1 MFPKENLGTL
11 CPVVA
16 SWLKFLGILKQIGT
30 GGFQAPSKALPRHQ
44 GLSELLSGDSD
55 TVVSGSHLLSG
66 LPGHHFRDTWALWW
80 RDGGGSWASGQLA
93 RAGPRPAGQQ
103 GGEG

>member
-55 TVVSGSHLLSG
+55 SVVSGSHLLSG
-66 LPGHHFRDTWALWW
+66 LPGHRFRDTWALWW
-80 RDGGGSWASGQLA
+80 RDGGGSWAAGQLA